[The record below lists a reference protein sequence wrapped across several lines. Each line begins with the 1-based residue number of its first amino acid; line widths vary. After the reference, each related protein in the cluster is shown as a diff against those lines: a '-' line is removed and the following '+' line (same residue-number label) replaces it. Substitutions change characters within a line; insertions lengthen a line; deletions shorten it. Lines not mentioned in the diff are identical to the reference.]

1 MGVAG
6 EESLEHDEVP
16 RYDLRVLWW
25 KNGAVGSDT
34 VEMTERS
41 DVSDSRGTAGGAELQ
56 PEAALEGSL
65 ELMDNDKGIPGI
77 AHTGCIEERTPP
89 QDCRAPRRV
98 TVILHKNPPQLMPKI
113 HQLPE

>member
-1 MGVAG
+1 MNDGRDWHGSLFFVVSSLCSVAG

-56 PEAALEGSL
+56 PEAALVG
-65 ELMDNDKGIPGI
+65 K
-77 AHTGCIEERTPP
+77 C
-89 QDCRAPRRV
+89 
-98 TVILHKNPPQLMPKI
+98 
-113 HQLPE
+113 